1 MTTRAPILREWQE
14 FVRSNAHV
22 LANNP
27 ALVLQQAFNESSS
40 PSVAEPARRRRD
52 AGVDKRIWF
61 RRLTEPATGIRGGL
75 TLAVDSK
82 NLGATVFSPDG
93 SRILS
98 MSWETPRPGG
108 TLRMWYAETGQQ
120 IATLWTPEDRVR
132 AATVLGDGRVMAISR
147 DGLKGW
153 DANTGEPLS
162 EIKTR
167 YDYFFACSPDGRRF
181 ISPSGPLDDTL
192 RLWDG
197 RTGHDLCPLPGHQD
211 QVTVCS
217 FSADGRRAV
226 SGSQDGML
234 KIWDIERG
242 IELVTLAGHRSAVMT
257 CAFSPDG
264 RRVLSSSFD
273 DTQKLWDS
281 TTGRLVATLPGGVCD
296 FVFSPNGNC
305 VASALVDAATMR
317 LWDVETGHE
326 LLQLKGHSA
335 KINAC
340 AFSPDGRHLV
350 SASDDR
356 TVRVW
361 DARTGKEQRTFS
373 GHASPVRRLAIS
385 PAGDRILSGATD
397 EIRLWEFARAFESP
411 EFALPTRARADH
423 SGYIWAWVFSA
434 DGGRLI
440 TGGADAC
447 LKIWDARTG
456 QNTLTLSAHAA
467 AVTACAISPD
477 ASTIV
482 SGSDDRTLKTWD
494 GESGREIRTLSG
506 HADRVTACAVSPDC
520 RRIVSA
526 SGDRTLKVWL
536 LETGELLTTLHD
548 HPNGPAAQ
556 RCAFSADGLRI
567 FSCGYSSGDVDV
579 WNASTGC
586 RLTRLNLAPSSI
598 DRLPAESSPSVLP
611 ATYAEQSADVMHLWN
626 LGFGRSRTFSI
637 SSPSGPT
644 RVFFEFL
651 YSKDRR
657 RFILTA
663 ESASFFKF
671 GLTANE
677 EEATLLR
684 RMPSGLRTSADRL
697 SLLDA
702 GFTLYPTR
710 AWTFSPDD
718 SYVVSAGVDRRLTLW
733 SSDGAVRLA
742 EYWTPYACAKVL
754 WSPTEPLIALA
765 SDEGRVQMIWIENFG
780 RRPLALATSRCV
792 E

>member
-1 MTTRAPILREWQE
+1 
-14 FVRSNAHV
+14 
-22 LANNP
+22 
-27 ALVLQQAFNESSS
+27 
-40 PSVAEPARRRRD
+40 
-52 AGVDKRIWF
+52 
-61 RRLTEPATGIRGGL
+61 L

-108 TLRMWYAETGQQ
+108 TLRIWNAETGQQ

-132 AATVLGDGRVMAISR
+132 AATVLGDGRIMAISR

-153 DANTGEPLS
+153 DGNTGEPLS

-167 YDYFFACSPDGRRF
+167 YDYFFACSPDGGRF

-197 RTGHDLCPLPGHQD
+197 RTGRDLCPLPGHRD
-211 QVTVCS
+211 QITVCS

-226 SGSQDGML
+226 SGSRDGML

-242 IELVTLAGHRSAVMT
+242 IELVTLSGHLSAIMT

-273 DTQKLWDS
+273 DTQRLWDS
-281 TTGRLVATLPGGVCD
+281 ATGSLVATLRGGVSD
-296 FVFSPNGNC
+296 FVFSPDGHS
-305 VASALVDAATMR
+305 VASALVDGTTMR

-326 LLQLKGHSA
+326 LLQLKGHAA

-340 AFSPDGRHLV
+340 AFSPDGHYLA
-350 SASDDR
+350 SASDDQ
-356 TVRVW
+356 TVRAW
-361 DARTGKEQRTFS
+361 DARTGKEQGTFS

-397 EIRLWEFARAFESP
+397 EIRLWEFARAFELP
-411 EFALPTRARADH
+411 EPALPTRGADH
-423 SGYIWAWVFSA
+423 SGYIWAWAFSA
-434 DGGRLI
+434 DGSRLI

-456 QNTLTLSAHAA
+456 QNTHTLSGHAA
-467 AVTACAISPD
+467 TVTACAISPG
-477 ASTIV
+477 AGTIV
-482 SGSDDRTLKTWD
+482 SGSDDSSLKIWD

-506 HADRVTACAVSPDC
+506 HADRVTACAFSPDC

-526 SGDRTLKVWL
+526 SRDRTLKVWL

-548 HPNGPAAQ
+548 HLNGPPAQ
-556 RCAFSADGLRI
+556 RCAFSADGLRV
-567 FSCGYSSGDVDV
+567 FSCEYISGDVDV
-579 WNASTGC
+579 WDALTGC
-586 RLTRLNLAPSSI
+586 RLTRLNLALPSMNY
-598 DRLPAESSPSVLP
+598 LPAESSPSQSP
-611 ATYAEQSADVMHLWN
+611 STYAEQSADVMHLWN

-637 SSPSGPT
+637 PSPSGPT

-663 ESASFFKF
+663 ESSSLFKF

-677 EEATLLR
+677 TEATLLR
-684 RMPSGLRTSADRL
+684 RMPSGLGTSADRV

-702 GFTLYPTR
+702 GFTMYPTR
-710 AWTFSPDD
+710 AWAFSPDD

-733 SSDGAVRLA
+733 PSDGAVRLA
-742 EYWTPYACAKVL
+742 EYWMAYACAKVL

-780 RRPLALATSRCV
+780 RRPLAPATSQCV
-792 E
+792 Q